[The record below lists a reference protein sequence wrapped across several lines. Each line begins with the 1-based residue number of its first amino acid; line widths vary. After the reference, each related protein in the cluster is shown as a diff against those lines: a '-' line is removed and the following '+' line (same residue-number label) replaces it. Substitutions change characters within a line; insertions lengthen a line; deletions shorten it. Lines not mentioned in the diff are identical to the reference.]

1 MSIEMAAID
10 ALTEEGQMSPELAIA
25 MAKSI
30 DLSITSAN
38 LVTMTVFNERFAQS
52 DIRFAELTTKLEA
65 RFSQLEGSI
74 AAAKV
79 WAIGLYG
86 ALVIAGFGA
95 LAADHHWLVGRQDQ
109 LLERIDRRFEL
120 MDQRFQQIDQH
131 FQQIDQRFRQ
141 IDEHLRQIDQR
152 FEQIDQHFQQI
163 DRHLLQID
171 QRLLLMDQRLQQL
184 EQRSPDSS
192 ALSKGRG
199 ASSTHG
205 APP

>member
-10 ALTEEGQMSPELAIA
+10 ALTEDGQMSPELAIA

-30 DLSITSAN
+30 DLSITGAN
-38 LVTMTVFNERFAQS
+38 LVTMTVFNERFAQVEVRFAQI

-79 WAIGLYG
+79 WAVGLYA

-109 LLERIDRRFEL
+109 LLERMDRRFEL
-120 MDQRFQQIDQH
+120 ADQHFQQIDQH
-131 FQQIDQRFRQ
+131 FQQIDQHLQQ
-141 IDEHLRQIDQR
+141 IDQHLQQMDQHFQKIDQRLQQIDQR
-152 FEQIDQHFQQI
+152 FQELG
-163 DRHLLQID
+163 RH
-171 QRLLLMDQRLQQL
+171 
-184 EQRSPDSS
+184 
-192 ALSKGRG
+192 SKG
-199 ASSTHG
+199 
-205 APP
+205 